1 MIIAA
6 GFVCF
11 AFKAAISASSAST
24 VTLVVLPSV
33 LVPTM

>member
-11 AFKAAISASSAST
+11 AFKAAISASFEAMRSFGHRILAR
-24 VTLVVLPSV
+24 
-33 LVPTM
+33 